1 MFFLRIY
8 IAQKNVN
15 LRFYFR
21 KNVDNKIIVI
31 IGGPGSGKSTI
42 INYLTNKGF
51 SCYPEISRQV
61 TLEAR
66 EKGIDQLF
74 LEQPLL
80 FSELLL
86 KGRINQFNSAKHEDS
101 KFVFIDRGIPD
112 VVAYMDFIG
121 DTYPEIFAKAC
132 EEHRYD
138 QIFLLPP
145 WEEIYL
151 SDNERYETY
160 EQAVEIHKHLT
171 KTYESYGYNLVDV
184 PKDTVQNRVDFILN
198 HLEK

>member
-1 MFFLRIY
+1 M
-8 IAQKNVN
+8 N
-15 LRFYFR
+15 
-21 KNVDNKIIVI
+21 NKIVVI

-42 INYLTNKGF
+42 IKYLTQKGF

-61 TLEAR
+61 ILEAR
-66 EKGIDQLF
+66 ERGIDQLF

-86 KGRINQFNSAKHEDS
+86 KGRIDQYESAKHEDS

-112 VVAYMDFIG
+112 VIAYMDFIG
-121 DTYPEIFAKAC
+121 DTYPEMFTQAC
-132 EEHRYD
+132 ESHRYD

-151 SDNERYETY
+151 SDSERYETY
-160 EQAVEIHKHLT
+160 EQAVQIHEHLT
-171 KTYESYGYNLVDV
+171 KTYSGYGYNLIEV
-184 PKDTVQNRVDFILN
+184 PKDTVEARVDFILS